1 MQNKVNNLS
10 VNSILVNSVMYFLK
24 TNLSLV
30 YIGKGNG

>member
-10 VNSILVNSVMYFLK
+10 VNSILVNSVMYFLN
-24 TNLSLV
+24 TSVSLV